1 MFLFCHWGGKKKTN
15 LLEWPGFFS
24 LTFISLLYLFSVSNT
39 KSKLNSKWV
48 EKASAWLQQHLITL
62 KKSVATNSIGVEY
75 LVDYVVF
82 VRHIV
87 KSESTQKAKEDEIPN
102 LSVSISAFLCSYSF
116 IPFCNLP
123 TTSLWRVSS
132 LSHQVCSLTTYL
144 MILFYPIFWVLYGQ
158 FAFLVLHDHE
168 KKNTPTLDTLFNL
181 AWTAN
186 AWDDHVP
193 CFMLLLNRFVW
204 SFLHYHLFIFL
215 LHLN

>member
-1 MFLFCHWGGKKKTN
+1 M
-15 LLEWPGFFS
+15 
-24 LTFISLLYLFSVSNT
+24 T
-39 KSKLNSKWV
+39 KWKVV
-48 EKASAWLQQHLITL
+48 EKASAWFEQHSITV
-62 KKSVATNSIGVEY
+62 KKSVPTNSIGVEY

-102 LSVSISAFLCSYSF
+102 LSVSFSAFLCSYSF
-116 IPFCNLP
+116 HFATYQPLP
-123 TTSLWRVSS
+123 CDVFHSS
-132 LSHQVCSLTTYL
+132 LMGLNSLTKWCSLTTYL

>member
-123 TTSLWRVSS
+123 TTSLWRVSFIS
-132 LSHQVCSLTTYL
+132 HGTELSHQVMFTHYLFDDSILSHFLSFIWPIRILSATWPWKKKHTYSRHF
-144 MILFYPIFWVLYGQ
+144 IQ
-158 FAFLVLHDHE
+158 FGLNCKCLG
-168 KKNTPTLDTLFNL
+168 
-181 AWTAN
+181 W
-186 AWDDHVP
+186 P
-193 CFMLLLNRFVW
+193 CPVFHAV
-204 SFLHYHLFIFL
+204 IK
-215 LHLN
+215 

>member
-102 LSVSISAFLCSYSF
+102 LSVSFSAFLCSYSF
-116 IPFCNLP
+116 HFATYQPLP
-123 TTSLWRVSS
+123 CDVFHL
-132 LSHQVCSLTTYL
+132 SLTKYAHSL
-144 MILFYPIFWVLYGQ
+144 LIWWFYSNP
-158 FAFLVLHDHE
+158 
-168 KKNTPTLDTLFNL
+168 
-181 AWTAN
+181 
-186 AWDDHVP
+186 
-193 CFMLLLNRFVW
+193 
-204 SFLHYHLFIFL
+204 SF
-215 LHLN
+215 